1 MNVKEPFGIV
11 TGCYAGD
18 RATVG
23 ATLAS
28 IRKYCP
34 DTPVCLVVDGHIDV
48 SDLEELYDLII
59 LRVEELEHE
68 DMRDL
73 IRGSGRAKLAAMWE
87 GPFEHYVWLDAD
99 AIVWGD
105 VTEQIRRDV
114 DFQIFWDEI
123 SIPRDAED
131 EPHWLAHFYFDMEE
145 LKKFDPNFE
154 WRGHPYFS
162 TGAFACRRNVIS
174 YQEWIKI
181 EAWNNSVPGG
191 VFRFWEQGML
201 NYFVLA
207 KSQRGEIKT
216 VMTDLQYIWRHQG
229 THELQADCV
238 GIGWTLPDKI
248 KRPKIAH
255 FCGRKPNVFDFKSY
269 SRPFTIARLAHH
281 RQSRGNLGAV
291 MIVFREDGRAIMDKV
306 IRKIK
311 RIIGCG

>member
-87 GPFEHYVWLDAD
+87 GPFEHYVWMDAD

-105 VTEQIRRDV
+105 FLGEVREDL
-114 DFQIFWDEI
+114 DFQIFWNEI
-123 SIPRDAED
+123 SIPEDATD
-131 EPHWLAHFYFDMEE
+131 EPPWLSHFYFKMDE
-145 LKKFDPNFE
+145 LKKFDSNFE

-162 TGAFACRRNVIS
+162 TGVFACRRNVIP
-174 YQEWIKI
+174 YEEWIKI
-181 EAWNNSVPGG
+181 ESWNNAVPGG
-191 VFRFWEQGML
+191 IFKFWEQGML
-201 NYFVLA
+201 DYLVLA

-216 VMTDLQYIWRHQG
+216 AWTDLQYISRHQG
-229 THELQADCV
+229 TEELELDCN
-238 GIGWTLPDKI
+238 GLGWNFPEKVE
-248 KRPKIAH
+248 RPKVVH
-255 FCGRKPNVFDFKSY
+255 FCGRKPNIFDFKCY
-269 SRPFTIARLAHH
+269 SRPFTIARLSHH
-281 RQSRGNLGAV
+281 RQSHGNLGAW

-311 RIIGCG
+311 RFIG